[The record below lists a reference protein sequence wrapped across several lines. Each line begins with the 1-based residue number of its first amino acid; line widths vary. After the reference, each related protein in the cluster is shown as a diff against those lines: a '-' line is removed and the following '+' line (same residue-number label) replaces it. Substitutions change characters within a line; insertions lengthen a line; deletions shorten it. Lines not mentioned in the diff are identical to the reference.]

1 MGGFRVGSMA
11 RWIMGLGSPGLCS
24 EMSLPSLWRDC
35 MKKSLYGVST
45 EEVLKGFRRF
55 MVVFMGPYSCLF
67 WRMCKMYPDCGLLFL
82 MYLACSW

>member
-1 MGGFRVGSMA
+1 MA
-11 RWIMGLGSPGLCS
+11 SCITGLGSPGFCS
-24 EMSLPSLWRDC
+24 EMSYHSLWEDY
-35 MKKSLYGVST
+35 MKKILCGISREGLLRSL
-45 EEVLKGFRRF
+45 RRF